1 MRESIVRQRVSDPI
15 GLTSQLH
22 SLRSDS
28 ENMAGHSHWANIAFK
43 KGIVDKKRGKL
54 FGKLARY
61 IIVAARRGG
70 GDPAAN
76 LALRYAIDRAKKA
89 SMPNDTIERA
99 VKKGTGELETETY
112 DEVLYEGYGPHGVAI
127 LCEILTENR
136 NRTAGEI
143 RKIFEVNG
151 GNLGSTGCV
160 AYLFERKGIFQ
171 ILKKHATEDRLF
183 EVALEAGAT
192 DVKQTGET
200 FEVECTPDSFQAV
213 MSALEAAKIPTES
226 AEVMRVASN
235 MISLDLEGAREV
247 LELMEIL
254 EDHDDVQSV
263 TANFDIPDDVMAQLE
278 SDD

>member
-1 MRESIVRQRVSDPI
+1 
-15 GLTSQLH
+15 
-22 SLRSDS
+22 
-28 ENMAGHSHWANIAFK
+28 MAGHSHWANIAFK
-43 KGIVDKKRGKL
+43 KGLVDKKRGKL

-89 SMPNDTIERA
+89 SMPNDTIDRA

-112 DEVLYEGYGPHGVAI
+112 DEVLYEGYGPNGVAV

-160 AYLFERKGIFQ
+160 AWMFERQGIIQ
-171 ILKKHATEDRLF
+171 IPVKAVPEERLF
-183 EVALEAGAT
+183 EVALEAGAS
-192 DVKQTGET
+192 DVRQEGEM
-200 FEVECTPDSFQAV
+200 FEVVCTPDAFQEV
-213 MSALEAAKIPTES
+213 SSAIESAKIPTES
-226 AEVMRVASN
+226 AEVLRVASN
-235 MISLDLEGAREV
+235 TVDLDTDAARAV
-247 LELMEIL
+247 LKLMEAL

-263 TANFDIPDDVMAQLE
+263 TANFNIPDAVMAELE
-278 SDD
+278 AGT